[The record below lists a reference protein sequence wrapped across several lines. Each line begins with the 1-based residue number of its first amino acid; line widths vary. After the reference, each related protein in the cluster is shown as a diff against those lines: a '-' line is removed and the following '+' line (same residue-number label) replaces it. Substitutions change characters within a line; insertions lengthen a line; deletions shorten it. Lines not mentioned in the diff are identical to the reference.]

1 MLKRDRTTGL
11 NYKKPNKKEM
21 NEYKQYVLKVEKDL
35 ESIEIHTVEIDSFL
49 FSGSGAKWSAIINKG
64 LDTEYQIDRILFSVS
79 KELEARLRAL
89 KRS

>member
-11 NYKKPNKKEM
+11 NYKKPNKKEI

-35 ESIEIHTVEIDSFL
+35 ESIEIHTVEMDCS